1 MKTKIKPSQETR
13 DDAILHT
20 YLDEELVARAGE
32 LPPHIQVQANKRTA
46 GWLCYRIGIKRP
58 RRGNFYAVPIL
69 PERDAF
75 SRLQVDVR
83 RLPKTRGL
91 GDSEAVRR
99 GDSEAVRVGE
109 EAA

>member
-20 YLDEELVARAGE
+20 YLDEELAARAGE
-32 LPPHIQVQANKRTA
+32 LPPHIKVQANKRTA

-69 PERDAF
+69 PVLDKYN
-75 SRLQVDVR
+75 RLQVDVS
-83 RLPKTRGL
+83 RLPKTLGL
-91 GDSEAVRR
+91 GDSET
-99 GDSEAVRVGE
+99 VRVGE
-109 EAA
+109 EEA